1 MTWSCSCCRTVGS
14 GTVSP
19 HHFFW
24 SLSSLRRLRRQR
36 TTQST
41 LSLPAPPQVD
51 EQLAEKLEEEKWQK
65 VEEAKKLNRYL
76 LERLKLEAR
85 EQLDIQLER
94 SS

>member
-1 MTWSCSCCRTVGS
+1 ME
-14 GTVSP
+14 
-19 HHFFW
+19 
-24 SLSSLRRLRRQR
+24 
-36 TTQST
+36 
-41 LSLPAPPQVD
+41 

-65 VEEAKKLNRYL
+65 VEEAKKLNRSL